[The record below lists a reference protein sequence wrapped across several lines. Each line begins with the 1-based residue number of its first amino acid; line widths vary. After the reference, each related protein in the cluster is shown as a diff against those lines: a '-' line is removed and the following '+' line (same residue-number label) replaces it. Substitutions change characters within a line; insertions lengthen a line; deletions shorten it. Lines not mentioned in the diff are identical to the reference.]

1 MSKTSAVAAK
11 ALTCEGVRGR
21 AELSPVPLNHF
32 ELLGIAPAFAIDL
45 ERLEQ
50 AYRDIQSNVHPD
62 RFARAG
68 DAERRAS
75 MEMTTRVN
83 EAYRTLRS
91 PVQRA
96 AYLLALNGV
105 DAGLET
111 RTAMPREF
119 LMEQMELR
127 ERLEGA
133 GDADALGRL
142 EQELFGLKEGLQ
154 AQIAE
159 CIDARHDYHGA
170 ADLVRK
176 YMFLDRLDED
186 INAAYEALEA

>member
-1 MSKTSAVAAK
+1 MSKTSAAAAK
-11 ALTCEGVRGR
+11 ALT
-21 AELSPVPLNHF
+21 SNHF
-32 ELLGIAPAFAIDL
+32 ELFGIASAFAIDL

-50 AYRDIQSNVHPD
+50 SYRGIQSNVHPD

-68 DAERRAS
+68 EAERRAS
-75 MEMTTRVN
+75 MQMTTRVN

-91 PVQRA
+91 PVRRA
-96 AYLLALNGV
+96 MYLLGLNGMDV
-105 DAGLET
+105 GLET
-111 RTAMPREF
+111 NTAMPRDF

-127 ERLEGA
+127 ERLAEA
-133 GDADALGRL
+133 RDADALGLL
-142 EQELFGLKEGLQ
+142 EQELFGLKEGLL

-176 YMFLDRLDED
+176 LMFLEKLDQD
-186 INAAYEALEA
+186 INAAYEALEP